1 MTKLDE
7 MWDALAKYQSK
18 ADDRGHG
25 ESWAKMCKLR
35 TEKACSTA
43 DYAEGAA
50 AVAAAYAE
58 AAAAAAYAYAAAAY
72 AYADA
77 EAAGCARASKY
88 AEYCMQKAIEL
99 INKATGEIND

>member
-43 DYAEGAA
+43 DYAE
-50 AVAAAYAE
+50 
-58 AAAAAAYAYAAAAY
+58 AAAASAAAESFFNVDY
-72 AYADA
+72 WTQ
-77 EAAGCARASKY
+77 AAIAHINH
-88 AEYCMQKAIEL
+88 AIEL
-99 INKATGEIND
+99 AEKQND